1 MPSDNVKA
9 LMQVIELHEEACA
22 AIQAVIDETI
32 EYQQQAWNQFKQVE
46 IWYQNNVREFASERA
61 ALVTQ
66 KVFLE
71 ATINFRDQE
80 KQVSLRMLSAIAEK
94 RLDDRY
100 RVTLNNFMQERK
112 SFMQQIGVLQQQ
124 LQQQSRDAKDFQTQV
139 QEYYRTEAQK
149 AVDTIAAQAKARE
162 ADIVASIEAGSVA
175 PVVEQ
180 QLFQMRV
187 DLREAQQSREN
198 WKGDSLYWEDK
209 AKENEAKLFEAEA

>member
-1 MPSDNVKA
+1 MQLDNAKA
-9 LMQVIELHEEACA
+9 LRKVIELHGEACA
-22 AIQAVIDETI
+22 AIQSANGLKI

-46 IWYQNNVREFASERA
+46 IWYQNNVREFACERA
-61 ALVTQ
+61 ALASQ

-71 ATINFRDQE
+71 AAINVRDQE

-100 RVTLNNFMQERK
+100 RVTLENLTQERE

-124 LQQQSRDAKDFQTQV
+124 LQQQSKEAEDFQTQV
-139 QEYYRTEAQK
+139 QDYYRTEAQK

-187 DLREAQQSREN
+187 DLREAEQS
-198 WKGDSLYWEDK
+198 
-209 AKENEAKLFEAEA
+209 